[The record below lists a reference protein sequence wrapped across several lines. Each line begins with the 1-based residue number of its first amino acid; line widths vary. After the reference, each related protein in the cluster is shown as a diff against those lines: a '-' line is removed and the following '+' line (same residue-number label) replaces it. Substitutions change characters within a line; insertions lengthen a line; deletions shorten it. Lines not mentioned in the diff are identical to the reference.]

1 MAVSGC
7 RTGAK
12 RTADPI
18 FPVDRSRF
26 PELPAHDQW
35 DRPRCAGWSGS
46 AGLHVAAYRR
56 TRDVTNADTLKESNV
71 DMLGASLRAN
81 PLFTLLSIA
90 IILITTRPEVSRG
103 L

>member
-1 MAVSGC
+1 M
-7 RTGAK
+7 
-12 RTADPI
+12 
-18 FPVDRSRF
+18 
-26 PELPAHDQW
+26 
-35 DRPRCAGWSGS
+35 
-46 AGLHVAAYRR
+46 LHTKPPH
-56 TRDVTNADTLKESNV
+56 TRDVTNADALRESNV